1 MCRTFSPYKI
11 RGEYFSLCASTQ
23 IKISAS
29 HLCLF
34 RDITYWS
41 EQKHR
46 LLLQSKK
53 QEEHHLWRHH
63 GDMGEIWEGWKK
75 SPPCRKPFIQ
85 RRYKRRWERW
95 GIFLQNLQICKKL
108 AWFLKILVKHV
119 AILIKLYHS
128 LNTGAVQFWLYYFTK
143 STTLVTKLVDFGHQ
157 TRRVCKIILSE
168 PHRNSVLTML
178 QFSLNNAIA

>member
-1 MCRTFSPYKI
+1 MVLSPLNKGILRFSSLPSSLPSSPPHPSQKDKKLKYPHLSMCRTFSPYKI

-46 LLLQSKK
+46 LLSQSKK

-63 GDMGEIWEGWKK
+63 GDMGGLWEGWKK
-75 SPPCRKPFIQ
+75 SLPCSSPLYNGVSSDYGRDEGFFARPAN
-85 RRYKRRWERW
+85 
-95 GIFLQNLQICKKL
+95 LQN
-108 AWFLKILVKHV
+108 VS
-119 AILIKLYHS
+119 LIFEDS
-128 LNTGAVQFWLYYFTK
+128 C
-143 STTLVTKLVDFGHQ
+143 Q
-157 TRRVCKIILSE
+157 TCC
-168 PHRNSVLTML
+168 NSY
-178 QFSLNNAIA
+178 